1 MQEPSLRTTVNT
13 LKGLGLIPSLEENR
27 AQLEKILASQ
37 TFQGA
42 EVLKAFLAFV
52 VRKSLEGMEG
62 EVKEYTI
69 ATEVFGRSDKYDPRI
84 DSLVRVQAA
93 RLRSKLEDYYAT
105 EGKNDQVYIDL
116 PKGHYVATFA
126 YLRPGEQ
133 GQDSWIPE
141 AGRGVPHYAM
151 PIGQGKRAG
160 LGRAWVW
167 MLLSALLVVSC
178 LLGALAF
185 RYYLEA
191 KRLRESAASQRA
203 DSRFVQEIAPLW
215 GEFLSSATPIL
226 VSYSNPIFRG
236 NLVGG
241 LRYWVPLQSSEPKLR
256 PPSLSE
262 AVGPSDLV
270 DTYTGVGEAKGINF
284 LGNLLWKA
292 GISFRVER
300 SWLLTYE
307 DLKAQNIIFLGGP
320 SENLLLRRLP
330 EEQDFVFHVEGGT
343 RGSPKVVILNRRPAV
358 HEQRSYAAAVEGP
371 SQSMVTEDYAI
382 ISMLRGLEPNYRL
395 LILAGITTFGTQA
408 CAEYVTMP
416 DSMKE
421 LIGHLN
427 TSGDAARPKLPACY
441 QVLLKVKINGS
452 VPVQTSYVTHHVLN

>member
-69 ATEVFGRSDKYDPRI
+69 ATEVFGRSDRYDPRI

-167 MLLSALLVVSC
+167 MLFSALLVVSC

-215 GEFLSSATPIL
+215 GEFLSSATPFLCPTATRFFEAIL
-226 VSYSNPIFRG
+226 
-236 NLVGG
+236 
-241 LRYWVPLQSSEPKLR
+241 
-256 PPSLSE
+256 
-262 AVGPSDLV
+262 
-270 DTYTGVGEAKGINF
+270 
-284 LGNLLWKA
+284 
-292 GISFRVER
+292 
-300 SWLLTYE
+300 
-307 DLKAQNIIFLGGP
+307 
-320 SENLLLRRLP
+320 
-330 EEQDFVFHVEGGT
+330 
-343 RGSPKVVILNRRPAV
+343 
-358 HEQRSYAAAVEGP
+358 
-371 SQSMVTEDYAI
+371 
-382 ISMLRGLEPNYRL
+382 
-395 LILAGITTFGTQA
+395 
-408 CAEYVTMP
+408 
-416 DSMKE
+416 
-421 LIGHLN
+421 
-427 TSGDAARPKLPACY
+427 
-441 QVLLKVKINGS
+441 
-452 VPVQTSYVTHHVLN
+452 